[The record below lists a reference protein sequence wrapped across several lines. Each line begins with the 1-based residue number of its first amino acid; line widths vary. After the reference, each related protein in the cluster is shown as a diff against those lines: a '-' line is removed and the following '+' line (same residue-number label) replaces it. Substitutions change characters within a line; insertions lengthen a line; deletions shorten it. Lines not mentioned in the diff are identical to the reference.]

1 MYSVTTG
8 DLVRFKPKFY
18 GPDTP
23 DQWAGVTGII
33 LEIIEAAG
41 SPTGLNV
48 LVSHP
53 DEPAPIPI
61 FAFILN
67 THALFRSNL
76 VLMFSGFGN
85 FRPI

>member
-1 MYSVTTG
+1 MYSVAVG

-18 GPDTP
+18 GPETP

-41 SPTGLNV
+41 SQSALSV
-48 LVSHP
+48 LASHP

-61 FAFILN
+61 FAFMDDVERIE
-67 THALFRSNL
+67 
-76 VLMFSGFGN
+76 
-85 FRPI
+85 